1 VAPVTAFHVRVAED
15 VDGDGVDGGGVEV
28 AGEITNVTGIVFVYQ
43 VPTLIV
49 TVPL

>member
-1 VAPVTAFHVRVAED
+1 VTAFHVRVAED
-15 VDGDGVDGGGVEV
+15 VDGGGVDGGGVEE
-28 AGEITNVTGIVFVYQ
+28 GEITNVTGIVFVYQ

>member
-1 VAPVTAFHVRVAED
+1 VLVTAFHVTVAED
-15 VDGDGVDGGGVEV
+15 VDGGGVDGGDEV
-28 AGEITNVTGIVFVYQ
+28 AAEMTNVTGIVVVYQ